1 VLYLRRLKVPR
12 LTQTFGIATATWRE
26 LCQGEVGEHVV
37 TGLATPLLDVFDEP
51 LVFGANEIA
60 IFAVE
65 PAGCGA
71 RPNRSRSDSGA
82 PRRGDDAMA
91 NPAQFIRGLSR
102 SAYS

>member
-1 VLYLRRLKVPR
+1 MPAPFLSCDAPYPPRRFASRAYQTSCGRIGLSCYGCVLYLRRLKVPR

-51 LVFGANEIA
+51 LVFAANEIA

-65 PAGCGA
+65 PAG
-71 RPNRSRSDSGA
+71 
-82 PRRGDDAMA
+82 
-91 NPAQFIRGLSR
+91 
-102 SAYS
+102 